1 MGRDEQSILDYFSE
15 AQIRALACQNGI
27 KSWQIDSVGMLRRAL
42 LQLDVIKGL
51 ETNEYVP
58 EKK

>member
-1 MGRDEQSILDYFSE
+1 VSQNKQSILNHFSE
-15 AQIRALACQNGI
+15 SQIRALACQNGV

-51 ETNEYVP
+51 ETDEHASA
-58 EKK
+58 